1 MLKNF
6 WYAVEFSE
14 AVAPQKPVRLR
25 VLGQDLVLYR
35 DTKGNPVCMSDLCI
49 HRGGALSDGN
59 VEGDCIRCPYHGW
72 KFEPEGAC
80 VDIPAN
86 LDGVPIPKKARVDAY
101 PAVDRYGW
109 IWVFLGDLPEEERP
123 PIPVLPYMDDLESG
137 KLYKLTGEFK
147 WNAHYARVIENGVDF
162 AHAPFV
168 HGAAFGNP
176 DEPQIDE
183 YEVDYEDFGATATV
197 TMKPTP
203 SKGLWGR
210 LYSSRTEAKPVVTT
224 NGFWMPNITRLHVRL
239 PMGNMIL
246 YDANVPVDDY
256 TTITKWMQLRDFFKG
271 KWADRDARRRV
282 EKIFLQDQGTVEA
295 QRPELLP
302 YDLAAELHVRSDA
315 IQIAYRQ
322 MRNKYLDMGWGI
334 DLHLIESEYSR
345 HQATVIPSPA
355 RRNNPEFANAWVMR
369 EVPTKGAVLPEGHR
383 LRRPNDPKPKRKKRP
398 SNGEGR

>member
-14 AVAPQKPVRLR
+14 AVKANQPVRLT
-25 VLGQDLVLYR
+25 VLGQELVLYR

-49 HRGGALSDGN
+49 HRGGALSDGD
-59 VEGDCIRCPYHGW
+59 VSGDCLICPYHGW
-72 KFEPEGAC
+72 KFEPGGAC

-101 PAVDRYGW
+101 PALDRYGW

-123 PIPVLPYMDDLESG
+123 PIPVLPHMDDDN
-137 KLYKLTGEFK
+137 YYILTGEFK
-147 WNAHYARVIENGVDF
+147 WDAHYARVMENAIDF

-176 DEPQIDE
+176 DKPQIAE
-183 YEVDYEDFGATATV
+183 YEPNLTEYGATATV
-197 TMKPTP
+197 TLEPTP
-203 SKGLWGR
+203 AKGLWAR
-210 LYSSRTEAKPVVTT
+210 LYGAKEPVPVVST
-224 NGFWMPNITRLHVRL
+224 NGFWMPNITRLQVEL
-239 PMGNMIL
+239 PMGTMIL
-246 YDANVPVDDY
+246 YDANVPVNDEV
-256 TTITKWMQLRDFFKG
+256 TITKWMQLRTFFKG
-271 KWADRDARRRV
+271 KWADRDSRRRV

-334 DLHLIESEYSR
+334 DMHKIEAEYTR
-345 HQATVIPSPA
+345 HQATVIPSPS
-355 RRNNPEFANAWVMR
+355 RRNNPEFANAWVMK
-369 EVPTKGAVLPEGHR
+369 EVPTKGRELPADHK
-383 LRRPNDPKPKRKKRP
+383 LRRPGDPKPTRRSK
-398 SNGEGR
+398 SNGNP